1 MMHLM
6 HNRRFL
12 LAAIVV
18 TAMGF
23 ASGADA
29 QTSNEAVWLQ
39 FTDWLVSAPN
49 STVHGKCTTNI
60 VQD

>member
-1 MMHLM
+1 MMHFM
-6 HNRRFL
+6 PSRRFL

-18 TAMGF
+18 AAIGF

-29 QTSNEAVWLQ
+29 QTSNEAVWRQ

-49 STVHGKCTTNI
+49 STAHGRCTTNI
-60 VQD
+60 VRD